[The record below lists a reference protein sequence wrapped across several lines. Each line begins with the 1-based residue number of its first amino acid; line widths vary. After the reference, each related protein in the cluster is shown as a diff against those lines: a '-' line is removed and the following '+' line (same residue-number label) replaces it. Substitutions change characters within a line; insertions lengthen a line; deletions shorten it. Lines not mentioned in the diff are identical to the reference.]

1 VIISECPKGE
11 IVLTTVAVCISSV
24 PTSVTVSENCQTVL
38 TFVAVRI
45 GI

>member
-1 VIISECPKGE
+1 MIISESPNGE
-11 IVLTTVAVCISSV
+11 IVLTTVAVCVSSV
-24 PTSVTVSENCQTVL
+24 PTSVTVSENSQTVL